1 MRYLILDEQY
11 LTDKKGNRIAV
22 VLDIQTYTRLLDE
35 LDELRCQKGYEQAVK
50 ETDLEIESGNYVTL
64 DQYLVSKKIFIFN

>member
-50 ETDLEIESGNYVTL
+50 ETNLEIESGDYITL
-64 DQYLVSKKIFIFN
+64 DEYLV

>member
-1 MRYLILDEQY
+1 LRYLILDEQY
-11 LTDKKGNRIAV
+11 LTDKKGNKIAV

-50 ETDLEIESGNYVTL
+50 ETHLEIESGDYVTL
-64 DQYLVSKKIFIFN
+64 DQYLA